1 MEGCHMWRVY
11 EIRFQD
17 LFSWN
22 SLQFY
27 HCFRNPGG
35 DYEWANSDKPPPK
48 YWVKKMAALFGYSDD
63 YEALRERENLSML
76 KNSIN
81 MSKQILTG
89 VFSLIVPHSVT
100 CNGFI
105 WLLDKLRTYGKSRK
119 FVVIFLMMKDRTVFV
134 VGVVKREC
142 CDEITADNYDF
153 DKMLTFLTL
162 YHSRRS
168 RSREIDQLN
177 SGHPGRRKQEDQRKQ
192 ELVDEEWNAN
202 LKDNHKRKC
211 GDRTPDADSDREWLE
226 EEQDRE
232 KHHESTRKSSFNRTK
247 DNDGRSHE
255 EDSDVDW
262 ATITR
267 DNEMQQGRE
276 EERNPRKWNSDRNR
290 KGTVLNKGK
299 AQDIRAGTTV
309 YVTGDSESDEDGGEM
324 ETRHGYSRKAR
335 DTEDLV
341 FRITVMTMRMKM
353 TKLMEVGLGGRMADE
368 HMIIE
373 RN

>member
-11 EIRFQD
+11 EIRFQACN
-17 LFSWN
+17 FI
-22 SLQFY
+22 

-35 DYEWANSDKPPPK
+35 DYEWADSDKPPPK

-81 MSKQILTG
+81 MSKT
-89 VFSLIVPHSVT
+89 HS
-100 CNGFI
+100 
-105 WLLDKLRTYGKSRK
+105 
-119 FVVIFLMMKDRTVFV
+119 DR
-134 VGVVKREC
+134 
-142 CDEITADNYDF
+142 
-153 DKMLTFLTL
+153 

-192 ELVDEEWNAN
+192 RTRDEEWNAN
-202 LKDNHKRKC
+202 LKDNRKRKR

-232 KHHESTRKSSFNRTK
+232 RHHESTRKSSFNRTK

-276 EERNPRKWNSDRNR
+276 GRNPRKWNRDRDR
-290 KGTVLNKGK
+290 KRHPIKQRESSRHQT
-299 AQDIRAGTTV
+299 AGT
-309 YVTGDSESDEDGGEM
+309 
-324 ETRHGYSRKAR
+324 A
-335 DTEDLV
+335 
-341 FRITVMTMRMKM
+341 VM
-353 TKLMEVGLGGRMADE
+353 
-368 HMIIE
+368 
-373 RN
+373 